1 MLDKNLTYVV
11 CNLCGSQDYKIL
23 FRSTLRDDDFKNSF
37 TQYVISERGPTYG
50 QIVQCKRCNLVY
62 ANPRDN
68 VDDIINNYTM
78 VKDEKYFSE
87 WRAREAV
94 FLRGLR
100 LIEKYTAGEGRLLD
114 LGCFTGIFLN
124 LIRRNNWST
133 LGIEPS
139 KWAVDYGRNKLN
151 LRILQGR
158 FEDFGFDDEFFD
170 VVTMWDVIEHFPDPK
185 STLSLLNKKLKKGGI
200 LYLTTLN
207 FDSIFRK
214 LFGRKYWFFERM
226 HIYYF
231 TPRTIRRMLEE
242 CNYKVIKIGLN
253 FRTMSLEYFI
263 FRLKD
268 VSKFL
273 TKIITPI
280 SSSCLLKKRNITA
293 YAGEM
298 TIIAKK
304 R

>member
-1 MLDKNLTYVV
+1 MLDNNLTYVP
-11 CNLCGSQDYKIL
+11 CNLCGSKDYKVL
-23 FRSTLRDDDFKNSF
+23 FKSTLRDDNLKNSY
-37 TQYVISERGPTYG
+37 TQYVISERSPRYG
-50 QIVQCKRCNLVY
+50 QIVQCKRCALVY

-68 VDDIINNYTM
+68 ASDIIHNYTM
-78 VKDEKYFSE
+78 VKDENYFSE
-87 WRAREAV
+87 WSAREAV

-100 LIEKYTAGEGRLLD
+100 LIEKYAVREGRLLD
-114 LGCFTGIFLN
+114 LGCFTGVFLN
-124 LIRRNNWST
+124 LVRKNNWSA

-139 KWAVDYGRNKLN
+139 KWAVDYGRNRLN
-151 LRILQGR
+151 LKILQGT
-158 FEDFGFDDEFFD
+158 FEDFEFDDEYFD
-170 VVTMWDVIEHFPDPK
+170 VVTMWDVIEHISDPK
-185 STLSLLNKKLKKGGI
+185 LTLSLLNKKLKKGGI
-200 LYLTTLN
+200 LYLTTFN

-214 LFGRKYWFFERM
+214 LFGSKYWFFEQM

-253 FRTMSLEYFI
+253 LRTMSPEYLI
-263 FRLKD
+263 FRLRE

-273 TKIITPI
+273 AKIIAPI
-280 SSSCLLKKRNITA
+280 SSSRLLKKRNITA

-298 TIIAKK
+298 TIIAQK